1 MIKAILYHIYL
12 LLTLRHDGS
21 GMPKSAAGISLI
33 VAAYVS
39 ASVIR
44 HAVLGDVP
52 DNRMIAFAVGLSII
66 PLIMWV
72 LRFEL
77 RILLAYLLL
86 SASIDVIG
94 IAAMLSSIQ
103 NMEPI
108 NRTLSAVEIVCL
120 AFIVI
125 NGHRADRFRVR

>member
-1 MIKAILYHIYL
+1 MIKAILHHIYL

-44 HAVLGDVP
+44 HAVFVP
-52 DNRMIAFAVGLSII
+52 DSRMIAFAVGLSII
-66 PLIMWV
+66 PLIMWA

-120 AFIVI
+120 VFIVI